1 MKKKVLAAM
10 LVAAMTATMFAGCG
24 SKDNGASNDGTQAA
38 NSGSTSESAEP
49 VDVKLTVMGPS
60 EDQDDAQ
67 GAWLKTECEAF
78 NEEHPEWNIK
88 YEYVTCSES
97 DAKDTVLQDPASAAD
112 VYMFAN
118 DQIAD
123 LVDAGALTKLGGD
136 VAEYVKSSNPEA
148 MAATVTYNG
157 DIYGVPYTPNTW
169 FMYYDKRV
177 FSEDDVKSLDTML
190 TKGKVSFP
198 FDNGWYLNAFY
209 AANGCTIFGDG
220 TDASKGYDFGG
231 DNAVAV
237 TKYIVDLFNNKNFVM
252 DNNEGSLG
260 LAGLKDGSVNAYFNG
275 NWNYDKVKEALG
287 EENVGVAALPTI
299 KKLIADGGKVIL
311 CSHLGKPKGEPKPE
325 LSLAPV
331 AKRLSELLGQEVKFA
346 ADPEVVGPN
355 AKAAVEAMKDGEV
368 ILLEN
373 TRYRAEE
380 TKNGDEF
387 SKELAS
393 LCDVFVND
401 AFGTAHRAHCSN
413 VGVTKY
419 VDTAVVG
426 YLMQKEIDFLGNAVN
441 NPERPFVAILGGAKV
456 SSKISVINN
465 LLDKVDTL
473 IIGGGMSYTFSK
485 AMGGHIGVSLCED
498 DYLQYALDMMKK
510 AEEKGVKLLL
520 PVDNRIGDSFSND
533 CNIQVVKRGEI
544 PDGWEGMDIGPET
557 EKLFADAVK
566 DAKTVVWNGPMGCF
580 EMPNFAHGT
589 EAVAKAL
596 AETDATTI
604 IGGGDSAAAVNILG
618 YGDKMT
624 HISTG
629 GGASLEF
636 LEGKELPG
644 VAAANDK

>member
-24 SKDNGASNDGTQAA
+24 SKDEGTTGTQAA
-38 NSGSTSESAEP
+38 NNGSTSESAEP

-190 TKGKVSFP
+190 EKGKVSFP
-198 FDNGWYLNAFY
+198 FDNGGYLASFY

-275 NWNYDKVKEALG
+275 NWNYDAVVKNLG

-299 KKLIADGGKVIL
+299 NVDGKDCQLKAFLGSKAIGVNPNCKNQEVAVKLAAY
-311 CSHLGKPKGEPKPE
+311 LGSEDAQLKHFE
-325 LSLAPV
+325 LRKQAPV
-331 AKRLSELLGQEVKFA
+331 NTNLVSNEEVAKDAVASALANVATNCSIAQPIIPMQAYWDAATPFGDAFVHGAEGQIT
-346 ADPEVVGPN
+346 ADN
-355 AKAAVEAMKDGEV
+355 AK
-368 ILLEN
+368 
-373 TRYRAEE
+373 
-380 TKNGDEF
+380 
-387 SKELAS
+387 
-393 LCDVFVND
+393 
-401 AFGTAHRAHCSN
+401 
-413 VGVTKY
+413 
-419 VDTAVVG
+419 
-426 YLMQKEIDFLGNAVN
+426 
-441 NPERPFVAILGGAKV
+441 
-456 SSKISVINN
+456 
-465 LLDKVDTL
+465 
-473 IIGGGMSYTFSK
+473 
-485 AMGGHIGVSLCED
+485 
-498 DYLQYALDMMKK
+498 
-510 AEEKGVKLLL
+510 EK
-520 PVDNRIGDSFSND
+520 
-533 CNIQVVKRGEI
+533 
-544 PDGWEGMDIGPET
+544 
-557 EKLFADAVK
+557 
-566 DAKTVVWNGPMGCF
+566 
-580 EMPNFAHGT
+580 T
-589 EAVAKAL
+589 EAL
-596 AETDATTI
+596 NEQLN
-604 IGGGDSAAAVNILG
+604 S
-618 YGDKMT
+618 
-624 HISTG
+624 
-629 GGASLEF
+629 SLTE
-636 LEGKELPG
+636 
-644 VAAANDK
+644 

>member
-24 SKDNGASNDGTQAA
+24 SNDNGASNDGTQAA
-38 NSGSTSESAEP
+38 NNGSTSESAEP

-78 NEEHPEWNIK
+78 NEEHPEWNITFD
-88 YEYVTCSES
+88 YVTCSES

-190 TKGKVSFP
+190 EKGKVSFP
-198 FDNGWYLNAFY
+198 FDNGWYLASFY

-220 TDASKGYDFGG
+220 TDESKGYDFGG

-275 NWNYDKVKEALG
+275 NWNYDAVVKNLG

-299 KKLIADGGKVIL
+299 NVDGKDCQLKAFLGSKAIGVNPNCKNQEVAVKLAAY
-311 CSHLGKPKGEPKPE
+311 LGSEDAQLKHFE
-325 LSLAPV
+325 LRKQAPV
-331 AKRLSELLGQEVKFA
+331 NTNLVSNEEVAKDAVASALANVAANCSIAQPIIPMQAYWDAATPFGDAFVHGAEGQIT
-346 ADPEVVGPN
+346 ADN
-355 AKAAVEAMKDGEV
+355 AK
-368 ILLEN
+368 
-373 TRYRAEE
+373 
-380 TKNGDEF
+380 
-387 SKELAS
+387 
-393 LCDVFVND
+393 
-401 AFGTAHRAHCSN
+401 
-413 VGVTKY
+413 
-419 VDTAVVG
+419 
-426 YLMQKEIDFLGNAVN
+426 
-441 NPERPFVAILGGAKV
+441 
-456 SSKISVINN
+456 
-465 LLDKVDTL
+465 
-473 IIGGGMSYTFSK
+473 
-485 AMGGHIGVSLCED
+485 
-498 DYLQYALDMMKK
+498 
-510 AEEKGVKLLL
+510 EK
-520 PVDNRIGDSFSND
+520 
-533 CNIQVVKRGEI
+533 
-544 PDGWEGMDIGPET
+544 
-557 EKLFADAVK
+557 
-566 DAKTVVWNGPMGCF
+566 
-580 EMPNFAHGT
+580 T
-589 EAVAKAL
+589 EAL
-596 AETDATTI
+596 NEQLN
-604 IGGGDSAAAVNILG
+604 S
-618 YGDKMT
+618 
-624 HISTG
+624 
-629 GGASLEF
+629 SLTE
-636 LEGKELPG
+636 
-644 VAAANDK
+644 

>member
-24 SKDNGASNDGTQAA
+24 SNDNGASNDGTQAA
-38 NSGSTSESAEP
+38 NNGSTSESAEP

-78 NEEHPEWNIK
+78 NEEHPEWNITFD
-88 YEYVTCSES
+88 YVTCSES

-190 TKGKVSFP
+190 EKGKVSFP
-198 FDNGWYLNAFY
+198 FDNGWDLASFY

-220 TDASKGYDFGG
+220 TDESKGYDFGG

-275 NWNYDKVKEALG
+275 NWNYDAVVKNLG

-299 KKLIADGGKVIL
+299 NVDGKDCQLKAFLGSKAIGVNPNCKNQEVAVKLAAY
-311 CSHLGKPKGEPKPE
+311 LGSEDAQLKHFE
-325 LSLAPV
+325 LRKQAPV
-331 AKRLSELLGQEVKFA
+331 NTNLVSNEEVAKDAVASALANVAANCSIAQPIIPMQAYWDAATPFGDAFVHGAEGQIT
-346 ADPEVVGPN
+346 ADN
-355 AKAAVEAMKDGEV
+355 AK
-368 ILLEN
+368 
-373 TRYRAEE
+373 
-380 TKNGDEF
+380 
-387 SKELAS
+387 
-393 LCDVFVND
+393 
-401 AFGTAHRAHCSN
+401 
-413 VGVTKY
+413 
-419 VDTAVVG
+419 
-426 YLMQKEIDFLGNAVN
+426 
-441 NPERPFVAILGGAKV
+441 
-456 SSKISVINN
+456 
-465 LLDKVDTL
+465 
-473 IIGGGMSYTFSK
+473 
-485 AMGGHIGVSLCED
+485 
-498 DYLQYALDMMKK
+498 
-510 AEEKGVKLLL
+510 EK
-520 PVDNRIGDSFSND
+520 
-533 CNIQVVKRGEI
+533 
-544 PDGWEGMDIGPET
+544 
-557 EKLFADAVK
+557 
-566 DAKTVVWNGPMGCF
+566 
-580 EMPNFAHGT
+580 T
-589 EAVAKAL
+589 EAL
-596 AETDATTI
+596 NEQLN
-604 IGGGDSAAAVNILG
+604 S
-618 YGDKMT
+618 
-624 HISTG
+624 
-629 GGASLEF
+629 SLTE
-636 LEGKELPG
+636 
-644 VAAANDK
+644 

>member
-10 LVAAMTATMFAGCG
+10 LVAAMPATMFAGCG
-24 SKDNGASNDGTQAA
+24 RKDHGASNDGTQAA

-190 TKGKVSFP
+190 EKGKVSFP
-198 FDNGWYLNAFY
+198 FDNGWYLASFY

-275 NWNYDKVKEALG
+275 NWNYDAVVKNLG

-299 KKLIADGGKVIL
+299 NIGGKDCQL
-311 CSHLGKPKGEPKPE
+311 KAFLGSKAIGVNPNCKNQEVAVKLAAFLGSEDAQLAHFK
-325 LSLAPV
+325 LRAQAPV
-331 AKRLSELLGQEVKFA
+331 NKYLATNEEIA
-346 ADPEVVGPN
+346 ADPV
-355 AKAAVEAMKDGEV
+355 AAAM
-368 ILLEN
+368 
-373 TRYRAEE
+373 
-380 TKNGDEF
+380 
-387 SKELAS
+387 
-393 LCDVFVND
+393 
-401 AFGTAHRAHCSN
+401 
-413 VGVTKY
+413 
-419 VDTAVVG
+419 
-426 YLMQKEIDFLGNAVN
+426 
-441 NPERPFVAILGGAKV
+441 AKV
-456 SSKISVINN
+456 STDCSVAQP
-465 LLDKVDTL
+465 
-473 IIGGGMSYTFSK
+473 IIDMSGYWDAATPFGDAFQNGAEGQITK
-485 AMGGHIGVSLCED
+485 DNAAQKTEDFNTQLNDSL
-498 DYLQYALDMMKK
+498 K
-510 AEEKGVKLLL
+510 
-520 PVDNRIGDSFSND
+520 
-533 CNIQVVKRGEI
+533 
-544 PDGWEGMDIGPET
+544 
-557 EKLFADAVK
+557 
-566 DAKTVVWNGPMGCF
+566 
-580 EMPNFAHGT
+580 
-589 EAVAKAL
+589 
-596 AETDATTI
+596 
-604 IGGGDSAAAVNILG
+604 
-618 YGDKMT
+618 
-624 HISTG
+624 
-629 GGASLEF
+629 
-636 LEGKELPG
+636 
-644 VAAANDK
+644 